1 MNKKRILYLS
11 AALFLLALAAGCGNT
26 ETRSAADLQ
35 SGMTY
40 DTDAHT
46 EEVNLPPAETDCLA
60 VANEITLTFQTLYQN
75 YLQVEESDLSFRIN
89 TDRSLWVFL
98 TVGTGWLT
106 FL

>member
-1 MNKKRILYLS
+1 MYKSVMNKKRILYLS

-46 EEVNLPPAETDCLA
+46 EEVNLPPA
-60 VANEITLTFQTLYQN
+60 
-75 YLQVEESDLSFRIN
+75 
-89 TDRSLWVFL
+89 
-98 TVGTGWLT
+98 
-106 FL
+106 

>member
-1 MNKKRILYLS
+1 MRYKSAINKKRILYLS

-26 ETRSAADLQ
+26 ETRIAADLQ

-60 VANEITLTFQTLYQN
+60 VANEITLIFKR
-75 YLQVEESDLSFRIN
+75 FIRIIC
-89 TDRSLWVFL
+89 RLRKASYHL
-98 TVGTGWLT
+98 G
-106 FL
+106 